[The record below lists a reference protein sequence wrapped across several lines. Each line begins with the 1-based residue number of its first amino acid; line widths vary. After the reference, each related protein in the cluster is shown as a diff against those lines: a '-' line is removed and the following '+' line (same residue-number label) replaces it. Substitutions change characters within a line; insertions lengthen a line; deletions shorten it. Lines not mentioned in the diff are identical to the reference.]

1 MASGPRVDNLL
12 RPFRGRDDNLDE
24 FWQKFQVVAGIQK
37 LESSAARMAVLPL
50 YLSGDAFTVWCEMA
64 SGDQKDEAKVK
75 QRLVESFSVT
85 PADAY
90 HQFVKRRK
98 RADETVDAYL
108 ADLRRLQR
116 LSGHKEAA
124 DGKDPILLEQF
135 LVGLPP
141 HFAVQLRLNAA
152 SQPAGATVSSVAA
165 QARALCA
172 AGSLVKEPVA
182 ALTASPA
189 RRPSGSSTPSR
200 LCYECHQTGHLRR
213 DCPNLQRRPPVCFH
227 CQQPGHVK
235 RQCPQLKS
243 SGGASS
249 SQTPTSTA
257 CAAGSGSSTTGNACL
272 SVVASPCSSL
282 PRIHVYSEGQARL
295 RAAVD
300 SCSSKSLI
308 SYRVVSELGVPVQ
321 LVESNPRIT
330 AIDGQEVVVSGQVR
344 LTVHRDDDKV
354 HLPEVTAD
362 FLVVDTLVVVDADI
376 LLGLDIISSVGGVHL
391 GYAPDGVLATVW
403 FGRPRDPST
412 ASDTTSESD
421 NPESSAKLPRDVS
434 VSRDGPNVTLSMGD
448 AEVAFDAE
456 RGFWEVQWRWS
467 AGAPPQAPIGSGI
480 GEYSR
485 QKLSPEQEAKFQAE
499 IDLWLAEG
507 WLVPYDADRHGP
519 PGAVLPLLAVCQ
531 EHKPTTPV
539 RPCLDYRALNVRI
552 ISSPGREAPACP
564 EKLREWRQRKGA
576 SKIVDI
582 RKAFLNVRIHPTQQR
597 FQMVVWQGRQYV
609 MERMGFGLAIAP
621 KVLDTIVKWVTRDF
635 TDTDNYIDDII
646 TPTDQ
651 AEALA
656 DALTAHGLPTKPAVD
671 VDATRVLGL
680 QTHDGQWERREPL
693 QPPPTQMTK
702 RNVFQWCGQLTGHY
716 PVCGYLRP
724 LASWLKRLASATTD
738 AWDAAVPQELCDLCH
753 DAAKRVEG
761 DDPVHGA
768 WTADDPQDWRVWC
781 DASSIAYGVV
791 LEADGTVLEDQSW
804 LRGATDKRHINVA
817 ELDAVVKGLTLAS
830 SWRIPKLCI
839 MTDSQTVH
847 GWLRSLFDN
856 IKRVHV
862 SGLHEVL
869 VQRRLQVIL
878 DIVDSSGMSV
888 DVVWVPTQQNI
899 ADQLTRVPPPFLRFA
914 RQTAKMSGPIG
925 DADVVGAAVADDA
938 AWRVLTLGEIAAA
951 QQQDE
956 VIPVVVEDL
965 VAGHAVRSPAFQ
977 RVQQQLTVVDGV
989 LMRSVKLPPNEV
1001 MSVPVVPNDIEEFV
1015 LRGAHQQTGHASWEV
1030 MWRFLR
1036 GVSYFPNMAEKCQ
1049 DFIRRCPPCTAAN
1062 PRGGPGVPPTRP
1074 VSANGPWSVVSIDTL
1089 ELGVSRS
1096 GYRYVLVCIDHFTK
1110 WVEVVPMKRHCSAE
1124 VAAAMVSICSR
1135 WGAPEVVRSDNGTE
1149 FVNAIVSALFKSF
1162 GVTVQRGAVRH
1173 PQSQGSVERF
1183 NRTLLTIIRKTL
1195 EDDDDWETALELL
1208 LFHYR
1213 SRPHTATKISP
1224 MEAMHGWQP
1233 HRLLIEQD
1241 STELSDSAWV
1251 DKLQRKSARLRDHLE
1266 VELARLDFLD
1276 APVPECPYP
1285 VDTAVLLR
1293 RPERHSKILTPFE
1306 SGWHVIRIISPSTV
1320 RIATADGRSKLV
1332 NVDLLKRDPQAPDA
1346 HGPADAPAA
1355 VEADDRDPV
1364 VQLVLQTPPVHD
1376 AMPDTPVHGYGLRDR
1391 SSLQVPGRFR
1401 T

>member
-1 MASGPRVDNLL
+1 
-12 RPFRGRDDNLDE
+12 
-24 FWQKFQVVAGIQK
+24 
-37 LESSAARMAVLPL
+37 
-50 YLSGDAFTVWCEMA
+50 
-64 SGDQKDEAKVK
+64 
-75 QRLVESFSVT
+75 
-85 PADAY
+85 
-90 HQFVKRRK
+90 
-98 RADETVDAYL
+98 
-108 ADLRRLQR
+108 
-116 LSGHKEAA
+116 
-124 DGKDPILLEQF
+124 
-135 LVGLPP
+135 
-141 HFAVQLRLNAA
+141 
-152 SQPAGATVSSVAA
+152 
-165 QARALCA
+165 
-172 AGSLVKEPVA
+172 
-182 ALTASPA
+182 
-189 RRPSGSSTPSR
+189 
-200 LCYECHQTGHLRR
+200 
-213 DCPNLQRRPPVCFH
+213 
-227 CQQPGHVK
+227 
-235 RQCPQLKS
+235 
-243 SGGASS
+243 
-249 SQTPTSTA
+249 
-257 CAAGSGSSTTGNACL
+257 
-272 SVVASPCSSL
+272 
-282 PRIHVYSEGQARL
+282 
-295 RAAVD
+295 
-300 SCSSKSLI
+300 
-308 SYRVVSELGVPVQ
+308 
-321 LVESNPRIT
+321 
-330 AIDGQEVVVSGQVR
+330 
-344 LTVHRDDDKV
+344 
-354 HLPEVTAD
+354 
-362 FLVVDTLVVVDADI
+362 
-376 LLGLDIISSVGGVHL
+376 
-391 GYAPDGVLATVW
+391 
-403 FGRPRDPST
+403 
-412 ASDTTSESD
+412 
-421 NPESSAKLPRDVS
+421 
-434 VSRDGPNVTLSMGD
+434 
-448 AEVAFDAE
+448 
-456 RGFWEVQWRWS
+456 
-467 AGAPPQAPIGSGI
+467 
-480 GEYSR
+480 
-485 QKLSPEQEAKFQAE
+485 
-499 IDLWLAEG
+499 
-507 WLVPYDADRHGP
+507 
-519 PGAVLPLLAVCQ
+519 
-531 EHKPTTPV
+531 
-539 RPCLDYRALNVRI
+539 
-552 ISSPGREAPACP
+552 
-564 EKLREWRQRKGA
+564 
-576 SKIVDI
+576 
-582 RKAFLNVRIHPTQQR
+582 
-597 FQMVVWQGRQYV
+597 
-609 MERMGFGLAIAP
+609 
-621 KVLDTIVKWVTRDF
+621 
-635 TDTDNYIDDII
+635 
-646 TPTDQ
+646 
-651 AEALA
+651 
-656 DALTAHGLPTKPAVD
+656 
-671 VDATRVLGL
+671 
-680 QTHDGQWERREPL
+680 
-693 QPPPTQMTK
+693 MTK

-1001 MSVPVVPNDIEEFV
+1001 MSVPVVPNDIEDV
-1015 LRGAHQQTGHASWEV
+1015 RTS
-1030 MWRFLR
+1030 
-1036 GVSYFPNMAEKCQ
+1036 S
-1049 DFIRRCPPCTAAN
+1049 AA
-1062 PRGGPGVPPTRP
+1062 VPPVRLQTLVVAP
-1074 VSANGPWSVVSIDTL
+1074 VCHRHDLSPANGPWSVVSIDTL

-1285 VDTAVLLR
+1285 VDTVVLLR

-1364 VQLVLQTPPVHD
+1364 VQLVLQTPPYMMPCLTRPSM
-1376 AMPDTPVHGYGLRDR
+1376 AMVCATVPVCR
-1391 SSLQVPGRFR
+1391 SLVGS
-1401 T
+1401 